1 MRVSQVII
9 DQILDRTDIVDLIN
23 SRVKLKKAGKSYTAC
38 CPFHQ
43 EKSPSFHVH
52 RDKGYYHCF
61 GCQASG
67 NAISFLMEHDHRSFM
82 EALSDLAQQAGIE
95 LPKSSQDDAPQLK
108 YQRSNRPTPART
120 PPAKKPNQIS
130 PNPASQPAAT
140 QIGDAPPAQQD
151 EDASWQSF
159 FQGVESEHGDDQPPS
174 LSDPFDPT
182 DWPAEYSSSDQP
194 ADQPIDQ
201 GFAAELLDGSLYSLL
216 EAITLFYQSQL
227 QQHLPARQY
236 LQGRGLDGEACTFWR
251 LGYAPTDWQHL
262 EKAFPHDIDGLKQL
276 GLVRISDKGRQFDL
290 LRDRV
295 MFPIRDRKG
304 RVVGFGGRAMQD
316 DVKPKYI
323 NSPESVVFNKSNL
336 LYGLYE
342 GRKQRAKQW
351 LMVEGYMDV
360 IALAQAG
367 IHGAVAALGT
377 AANVEHL
384 NTLFKLEPSLTLAFD
399 GDQAGQ
405 NAAWRTLE
413 IALPILNDGLQLRF
427 LVLPDKQDP
436 DSLIRREGVS
446 GFRERIEQAPP
457 LSDFMYDTLARQ
469 YDLNHP
475 EGKGGLLNAAH
486 RLIQQLPAQGSYK
499 HLLRQSIRERL
510 GLGWRGKAKP
520 ASEVISFEQACSL
533 DEKALLLLLQYPA
546 LRAHFLALTDL
557 LPPDA
562 MLRQL
567 LLTLQADQFEQ
578 QLDDPDQALYFI
590 LGAWPDTEQRR
601 DLCRLLDAVD
611 LGSYVQRPEQL
622 DRLCQELSLQLSEQL
637 LTRRLRGC
645 QSLSEARELNAK
657 LLDIRYQLHFREP
670 MHSLS
675 E

>member
-9 DQILDRTDIVDLIN
+9 DQVLDRTDIVELIN

-82 EALSDLAQQAGIE
+82 EALGDLAQQAGIE

-108 YQRSNRPTPART
+108 YQRSNQPAQART
-120 PPAKKPNQIS
+120 ATSKQPTQIL
-130 PNPASQPAAT
+130 PNPPLRKEGIPET
-140 QIGDAPPAQQD
+140 DVYPAQQD

-159 FQGVESEHGDDQPPS
+159 FQGAEPDHESSQPPS
-174 LSDPFDPT
+174 ISELDQT
-182 DWPAEYSSSDQP
+182 VQAAWPAEHSSD
-194 ADQPIDQ
+194 DQQTDQ
-201 GFAAELLDGSLYSLL
+201 SFAAELLDGSLYSLL
-216 EAITLFYQSQL
+216 EAITQFYQSQL
-227 QQHLPARQY
+227 QQHLIARQY
-236 LQGRGLDGEACTFWR
+236 LQGRGLDGEVCTFWR
-251 LGYAPTDWQHL
+251 IGYAPTDWQHL
-262 EKAFPHDIDGLKQL
+262 EKAFPHDIEGLKQL
-276 GLVRISDKGRQFDL
+276 GLVRTSEKGRPFDL

-295 MFPIRDRKG
+295 IFPIRDRKG

-323 NSPESVVFNKSNL
+323 NSPESVVFNKSHL

-342 GRKQRAKQW
+342 GRKQRATEW

-384 NTLFKLEPSLTLAFD
+384 NSLFKLNSSLTLAFD

-413 IALPILNDGLQLRF
+413 IALPILHDGLELRF
-427 LVLPDKQDP
+427 LVLPDQQDP
-436 DSLIRREGVS
+436 DSLIRREGVR
-446 GFRERIEQAPP
+446 GFRERIAHAPP

-469 YDLNHP
+469 FDLTSP
-475 EGKGGLLNAAH
+475 EGKGGVLNATQ
-486 RLIQQLPAQGSYK
+486 RLIQHLPAQGSYK

-520 ASEVISFEQACSL
+520 ASQHISFDQGCSL
-533 DEKALLLLLQYPA
+533 EEKALLLLLQYPA
-546 LRAHFLALTDL
+546 LRPHFSPLLELLQPHAALHYL
-557 LPPDA
+557 LNFPIDP
-562 MLRQL
+562 LE
-567 LLTLQADQFEQ
+567 TP
-578 QLDDPDQALYFI
+578 LDDPEHCLYFV
-590 LGAWPDTEQRR
+590 LGAWPDPEQRR
-601 DLCRLLDAVD
+601 TLCNLLDAVD
-611 LGSYVQRPEQL
+611 LSSYIQQPEQL
-622 DRLCQELSLQLSEQL
+622 DRLSQELSLQLSEQL
-637 LTRRLRGC
+637 LTRRLRDRPA
-645 QSLSEARELNAK
+645 LREVSEIHAK
-657 LLDIRYQLHFREP
+657 LMDIRYQLHFREP
-670 MHSLS
+670 MQLP
-675 E
+675 EQ

>member
-9 DQILDRTDIVDLIN
+9 DQVLDRTDIVDLIN
-23 SRVKLKKAGKSYTAC
+23 SRVKLKKSGKSYTAC

-67 NAISFLMEHDHRSFM
+67 NAISFLMQHEHRSFM
-82 EALSDLAQQAGIE
+82 EALSDLAQHAGVE
-95 LPKSSQDDAPQLK
+95 LPKSTQDDAPQLK
-108 YQRSNRPTPART
+108 YQRSNRVAQPPSQTTPAPTGHAVPTP
-120 PPAKKPNQIS
+120 I
-130 PNPASQPAAT
+130 PAS
-140 QIGDAPPAQQD
+140 DD
-151 EDASWQSF
+151 EDASWQAL
-159 FQGVESEHGDDQPPS
+159 FQAESTDAGSHTETA
-174 LSDPFDPT
+174 LETEYPFDPT
-182 DWPAEYSSSDQP
+182 DSS
-194 ADQPIDQ
+194 
-201 GFAAELLDGSLYSLL
+201 FAAELLDGSLYSLL
-216 EAITLFYQSQL
+216 EAISLFYQAQL
-227 QQHLPARQY
+227 QQHLTARQY

-262 EKAFPHDIDGLKQL
+262 EKAFPHDIEGLTQL
-276 GLVRISDKGRQFDL
+276 GLVRTSDKGRQFDL

-295 MFPIRDRKG
+295 IFPIRDRKG

-367 IHGAVAALGT
+367 IDGAVAALGT

-384 NTLFKLEPSLTLAFD
+384 ASLFKFNSNLTLAFD
-399 GDQAGQ
+399 GDPAGQ

-413 IALPILNDGLQLRF
+413 IALPILTDGLELRF

-436 DSLIRREGVS
+436 DSLIRREGIS
-446 GFRERIEQAPP
+446 RFRERIAHAPP

-469 YDLNHP
+469 YDLTTP
-475 EGKGGLLNAAH
+475 EGKGGLNNATQQ
-486 RLIQQLPAQGSYK
+486 LIQQLPAQGSYK

-520 ASEVISFEQACSL
+520 ASQLISFEQGCSL
-533 DEKALLLLLQYPA
+533 EEKALLLLLQYPA
-546 LRAHFLALTDL
+546 LRPHFLPLAEL
-557 LPPDA
+557 LSLDS
-562 MLRQL
+562 MLQQ
-567 LLTLQADQFEQ
+567 LLTLLQTDQFEQ

-590 LGAWPDTEQRR
+590 LGSWPDAEQRR
-601 DLCRLLDAVD
+601 TLCHLLDAVD
-611 LGSYVQRPEQL
+611 LSNYIQQPEQL

-637 LTRRLRGC
+637 LTRRLRGI
-645 QSLSEARELNAK
+645 QSLTEARAINAQ
-657 LLDIRYQLHFREP
+657 LLDIRHQLHFREP
-670 MHSLS
+670 IHVLS

>member
-9 DQILDRTDIVDLIN
+9 DQVLDRTDIVDLIN

-82 EALSDLAQQAGIE
+82 EALGDLAQQAGIE
-95 LPKSSQDDAPQLK
+95 LPKSSPDDAPQLK
-108 YQRSNRPTPART
+108 YQRSNHPTPART
-120 PPAKKPNQIS
+120 VATPTAAPTSNRDSTDHNSPPPNQI
-130 PNPASQPAAT
+130 N
-140 QIGDAPPAQQD
+140 D

-159 FQGVESEHGDDQPPS
+159 FQSGTSESDEAVPDHNIIAAQDVATDQS
-174 LSDPFDPT
+174 FDT
-182 DWPAEYSSSDQP
+182 
-194 ADQPIDQ
+194 
-201 GFAAELLDGSLYSLL
+201 ELLDGSLYSLL
-216 EAITLFYQSQL
+216 EAITQFYQSQL
-227 QQHLPARQY
+227 QQHLIARQY

-262 EKAFPHDIDGLKQL
+262 EKAFPHDIEGLKQL
-276 GLVRISDKGRQFDL
+276 GLVRVNENGRQFDL

-304 RVVGFGGRAMQD
+304 RVVGFGGRAMQAD
-316 DVKPKYI
+316 AKPKYI

-342 GRKQRAKQW
+342 GRKQRATEW

-367 IHGAVAALGT
+367 IQGAVAALGT

-384 NTLFKLEPSLTLAFD
+384 NSLFKLNSSLTLAFD

-427 LVLPDKQDP
+427 LVLPDQQDP
-436 DSLIRREGVS
+436 DSLIRREGVGS
-446 GFRERIEQAPP
+446 FRERIKNAPP
-457 LSDFMYDTLARQ
+457 LSDFMYDTLARH
-469 YDLNHP
+469 YDLNTP
-475 EGKGGLLNAAH
+475 EGKGGLNNATH
-486 RLIQQLPAQGSYK
+486 HLIQQLPTHGSYK

-510 GLGWRGKAKP
+510 GLGWRSKAKP
-520 ASEVISFEQACSL
+520 ASQLISFEQGCSL
-533 DEKALLLLLQYPA
+533 EEKAMLLLLQYPA
-546 LRAHFLALTDL
+546 LRLHFLPLSDL
-557 LPPDA
+557 LPPEA
-562 MLRQL
+562 TLKQL
-567 LLTLQADQFEQ
+567 LELQADQLNA
-578 QLDDPDQALYFI
+578 QLDDPEQALYFM
-590 LGAWPDTEQRR
+590 LGAWPNAEQRR
-601 DLCRLLDAVD
+601 SLCHLLDAVD
-611 LGSYVQRPEQL
+611 LRSYIQHPEQL
-622 DRLCQELSLQLSEQL
+622 DRLCQELSLQLHEQL
-637 LTRRLRGC
+637 LTRRLRN
-645 QSLSEARELNAK
+645 SPPLHEARTINAQ
-657 LLDIRYQLHFREP
+657 LMDIRYKLHFREP
-670 MHSLS
+670 MHAAI

>member
-120 PPAKKPNQIS
+120 TPAKKPTQIS
-130 PNPASQPAAT
+130 PRPASQPAANQAT
-140 QIGDAPPAQQD
+140 DTHPAQQD

-159 FQGVESEHGDDQPPS
+159 FQGGESDQEIHQSPSTLDQTDQTAWPAEAPSDDQP
-174 LSDPFDPT
+174 T
-182 DWPAEYSSSDQP
+182 DHS
-194 ADQPIDQ
+194 
-201 GFAAELLDGSLYSLL
+201 FAAELLDGSLYSLL

-276 GLVRISDKGRQFDL
+276 GLVRMSENGRQFDL

-384 NTLFKLEPSLTLAFD
+384 TTLFKLEPSLTLAFD

-446 GFRERIEQAPP
+446 GFRERLANAPP

-475 EGKGGLLNAAH
+475 EGKGGLNNAAH
-486 RLIQQLPAQGSYK
+486 LLIQQLPAQGSYK

-520 ASEVISFEQACSL
+520 AAELISFEQACSL

-546 LRAHFLALTDL
+546 LRAHFVPLIEL

-562 MLRQL
+562 ALRQL
-567 LLTLQADQFEQ
+567 LALQADQFEQ

-590 LGAWPDTEQRR
+590 LGAWLDAEQRR

-611 LGSYVQRPEQL
+611 LSSYIQHPEQL

-645 QSLSEARELNAK
+645 QSLTEARELNAK

-670 MHSLS
+670 MQALADA
-675 E
+675 

>member
-23 SRVKLKKAGKSYTAC
+23 SRVKLKKSGKSYTAC

-82 EALSDLAQQAGIE
+82 EALGDLAQQAGIE

-108 YQRSNRPTPART
+108 YQRSNRPTQTRT
-120 PPAKKPNQIS
+120 TAPKKPTPIL
-130 PNPASQPAAT
+130 PNPPLQKEGTTAAET
-140 QIGDAPPAQQD
+140 PSAQQD

-159 FQGVESEHGDDQPPS
+159 FQGGDADHEPLHPV
-174 LSDPFDPT
+174 SDPAEQLT
-182 DWPAEYSSSDQP
+182 DLPQ
-194 ADQPIDQ
+194 DQ

-262 EKAFPHDIDGLKQL
+262 EKAFPHDIEGLKQL
-276 GLVRISDKGRQFDL
+276 GLVRVSENGRPFDL

-295 MFPIRDRKG
+295 IFPIRDRKG

-367 IHGAVAALGT
+367 IYGAVAALGT

-384 NTLFKLEPSLTLAFD
+384 ATLFKLESSLTLAFD

-436 DSLIRREGVS
+436 DSLIRHEGVS
-446 GFRERIEQAPP
+446 GFRERIANAPP

-486 RLIQQLPAQGSYK
+486 QLIQQLPAQGSYK

-520 ASEVISFEQACSL
+520 ATELISFEQACSL
-533 DEKALLLLLQYPA
+533 EEKALLLLIQYPA
-546 LRAHFLALTDL
+546 LNVHFLALTDL
-557 LPPDA
+557 LPTSS
-562 MLRQL
+562 MLHQL
-567 LLTLQADQFEQ
+567 LALQSDCVEQ
-578 QLDDPDQALYFI
+578 HLDDPDQAMYFI
-590 LGAWPDTEQRR
+590 LGAWPDADLRR
-601 DLCRLLDAVD
+601 KLCHLLDAVD
-611 LGSYVQRPEQL
+611 LTGYIQRPEQL
-622 DRLCQELSLQLSEQL
+622 DRLCQELSLQLHEQL
-637 LTRRLRGC
+637 LTRRLRNC
-645 QSLSEARELNAK
+645 QSLTEAREINTK

-670 MHSLS
+670 MQG
-675 E
+675 